1 MVGRSTQP
9 SSLGGVVG
17 GGLILI
23 FLAGMAVFYAWVA
36 VRTWR
41 DPDRF
46 ARTASMMSFR
56 VGAHVGR
63 GLARGSAVVAAAF
76 VCLALFCSCAALS
89 NVGPKAGAWHV
100 VTGGLLGAFMA
111 AFPVLACI
119 VMFNRPRFL
128 VVPYMRH
135 LDRAQI
141 RDDRVHKR
149 S

>member
-1 MVGRSTQP
+1 MIGRSTQP
-9 SSLGGVVG
+9 LSLGGIVG
-17 GGLILI
+17 SALILL
-23 FLAGMAVFYAWVA
+23 FFAGMAVFYTWVA

-46 ARTASMMSFR
+46 ARTASMMSSR
-56 VGAHVGR
+56 VGSHVGR
-63 GLARGSAVVAAAF
+63 GLARGSIVVAAASI
-76 VCLALFCSCAALS
+76 CLALFCTCAAFTNIS
-89 NVGPKAGAWHV
+89 PKARVWHEV
-100 VTGGLLGAFMA
+100 SGGFLGAFIA
-111 AFPVLACI
+111 TFPVLTCI

-141 RDDRVHKR
+141 RDDRKRKR